1 MNHSCPHFSLFLVTE
16 RMPPHNSFSP
26 LSGEKSQLISNGQQE
41 TASSSIVKNHPL
53 KKHQSKSFDDRV
65 TPTAEQSGM
74 QQKTKTEVL
83 KKAVKSPILPSKN
96 RLIRSNDILTQSST
110 ETLLDILKAHAGIK
124 ECTEEIIFHING
136 VNILI

>member
-1 MNHSCPHFSLFLVTE
+1 
-16 RMPPHNSFSP
+16 MPPHNSFSP
-26 LSGEKSQLISNGQQE
+26 LSEEKSKQQE
-41 TASSSIVKNHPL
+41 TSLSSIVKNHPL

-65 TPTAEQSGM
+65 SYTPSAEQGGI

-124 ECTEEIIFHING
+124 ECTEETIFHING